1 MQIEEPNG
9 LNTLDNVSIMLCG
22 DGSTNLG
29 KLFYNPSRGT
39 LWTAT
44 DSLVSPI
51 SAQTAQV
58 TSSIIL
64 LSINFEI
71 SWNFPWEEGQN
82 SCKPSIS
89 ILDDFTTVASQNN
102 IGSLSWSLDNQYIAI
117 PDTIEDM
124 TPPQVIAD
132 GVSIYLG
139 QGDEFEMSGTVY
151 YAGSGAVA
159 TFLPDDL
166 EVEYTVIYGTQEITV
181 STGVNDDGT
190 FLGSMIL
197 PSRVPLM
204 PKMNVTTSVL
214 NMPGLGTSVS
224 NSDASVTVDSKSPTV
239 LFDQSAYPDS
249 SLTIIESDRVD
260 EVFITVTM
268 VDEIGMIVGSLDVSW
283 VYLRNNLPVAGSE
296 GSGQLPMIDDG
307 ATKDVYQDILDLT
320 PLNGM
325 KIEQGDQIAF
335 WVTSTD
341 RAGNEVSGL
350 GSASAP
356 RIPSLR
362 IMEFLGT
369 YSRSVINPTM
379 LPLVGEM
386 LTIQTFWENTGKRD
400 GEFEVGLYE
409 LKTNPDGTSSWTM
422 SFSTLRDGDVKIV
435 LNAQSSSV
443 MHNFQWESWQEG
455 QPILVLVVNQDFEN
469 NNRMNVE
476 LSGINVQPIP
486 IETSNDNVMIL
497 IAVGA
502 LALIGVGFFVMR
514 NRGGDDYYY
523 EDDDDDSYY
532 EEDEKWEYDEES
544 KDQDDEEYED
554 ED

>member
-1 MQIEEPNG
+1 
-9 LNTLDNVSIMLCG
+9 
-22 DGSTNLG
+22 
-29 KLFYNPSRGT
+29 
-39 LWTAT
+39 
-44 DSLVSPI
+44 
-51 SAQTAQV
+51 
-58 TSSIIL
+58 
-64 LSINFEI
+64 
-71 SWNFPWEEGQN
+71 
-82 SCKPSIS
+82 
-89 ILDDFTTVASQNN
+89 
-102 IGSLSWSLDNQYIAI
+102 
-117 PDTIEDM
+117 
-124 TPPQVIAD
+124 
-132 GVSIYLG
+132 
-139 QGDEFEMSGTVY
+139 
-151 YAGSGAVA
+151 
-159 TFLPDDL
+159 
-166 EVEYTVIYGTQEITV
+166 
-181 STGVNDDGT
+181 
-190 FLGSMIL
+190 
-197 PSRVPLM
+197 
-204 PKMNVTTSVL
+204 
-214 NMPGLGTSVS
+214 
-224 NSDASVTVDSKSPTV
+224 
-239 LFDQSAYPDS
+239 
-249 SLTIIESDRVD
+249 
-260 EVFITVTM
+260 
-268 VDEIGMIVGSLDVSW
+268 
-283 VYLRNNLPVAGSE
+283 
-296 GSGQLPMIDDG
+296 
-307 ATKDVYQDILDLT
+307 
-320 PLNGM
+320 
-325 KIEQGDQIAF
+325 
-335 WVTSTD
+335 
-341 RAGNEVSGL
+341 
-350 GSASAP
+350 
-356 RIPSLR
+356 
-362 IMEFLGT
+362 MEFLGT

>member
-1 MQIEEPNG
+1 
-9 LNTLDNVSIMLCG
+9 
-22 DGSTNLG
+22 
-29 KLFYNPSRGT
+29 
-39 LWTAT
+39 
-44 DSLVSPI
+44 LVSPI

-58 TSSIIL
+58 TSTIIQ

-71 SWNFPWEEGQN
+71 SWNFPWEDGQN

-102 IGSLSWSLDNQYIAI
+102 IGSLSWSLDNQYVAI
-117 PDTIEDM
+117 PDSIEDM
-124 TPPQVIAD
+124 TPPQVLAD
-132 GVSIYLG
+132 GVSVYLG

-151 YAGSGAVA
+151 YVGSGAVA
-159 TFLPDDL
+159 TSIPDDL
-166 EVEYTVIYGTQEITV
+166 EVQYTVIYGTQEITV

-190 FLGSMIL
+190 FMESMIL

-204 PKMNVTTSVL
+204 PTMDVTTSVL

-224 NSDASVTVDSKSPTV
+224 NSDATVTVDSKAPTV